1 MREHDRAELGAHVLG
16 LLDGASARA
25 VEAHIAVCWP
35 CRQEWEELR
44 AMAELLDEVPPEAL
58 LEGPPDGDLVLQ
70 RTLRQMRAETR
81 AARRRRLVGGAAA
94 AAAALAVV
102 LGGGVLVG
110 RATAPEPSVLAQPP
124 APGGTVLIGTGPGGA
139 ELTATVTPAAG
150 WVRLTATV
158 DGVPAGQRCRLVV
171 VARNGTR
178 AVAGSWLVSPAGEHD
193 GTTMHG
199 SAIVAPDQVAAVLVE
214 NEAGREFV
222 VAPA

>member
-1 MREHDRAELGAHVLG
+1 MRGHDREELGAHVLG
-16 LLDGASARA
+16 LLDAASARA
-25 VEAHIAVCWP
+25 VDAHIAVCGP

-44 AMAELLDEVPPEAL
+44 VMAELLDEVPPEAL

-81 AARRRRLVGGAAA
+81 AARRRRLVGGVAAA
-94 AAAALAVV
+94 AVALAVV
-102 LGGGVLVG
+102 LGGGILVG
-110 RATAPEPSVLAQPP
+110 RATAPSVLAQPP
-124 APGGTVLIGTGPGGA
+124 APGATVLTGTGPGGA
-139 ELTATVTPAAG
+139 ELIATVTPAAG

-171 VARNGTR
+171 VAQNGTR

-193 GTTMHG
+193 GTTLHG

>member
-1 MREHDRAELGAHVLG
+1 MRPHDREELGAHVLG
-16 LLDGASARA
+16 LLDGDDARA
-25 VEAHIAVCWP
+25 VDAHLAVCGQ

-58 LEGPPDGDLVLQ
+58 LEGPPDGDLVLR
-70 RTLRQMRAETR
+70 RTLRQIRAEAR
-81 AARRRRLVGGAAA
+81 AGRRRRLVVGAAVA
-94 AAAALAVV
+94 AVALAVV
-102 LGGGVLVG
+102 LGGGVVVG
-110 RATAPEPSVLAQPP
+110 RAMAPDPSVLAQPP
-124 APGGTVLIGTGPGGA
+124 APGTTILTGTGPGGA
-139 ELTATVTPAAG
+139 ELTASVVPAAG

-171 VARNGTR
+171 VARDGSR
-178 AVAGSWLVSPAGEHD
+178 AVAGSWLVSAAGEHD
-193 GTTMHG
+193 GTTLHG